1 MQTVLRILAALGG
14 AAAGLFTQMSA
25 GLRLLLLLM
34 AIDYISALVLAALGK
49 SPKSATGALNSR
61 AGFIGLARKAMILVL
76 VLLAAIL
83 DQLTGSAA
91 CVGAVTLFYTVNEA
105 ISILE
110 NAVLLGVPIP
120 RQLSQALDIA
130 RKRQQAGDPEQGAA
144 LTDEKRTPG
153 THA

>member
-1 MQTVLRILAALGG
+1 MQTVLGVLAALGG

-34 AIDYISALVLAALGK
+34 ALDYGSALVLAALGK
-49 SPKSATGALNSR
+49 SPKSAAGALDSR
-61 AGFIGLARKAMILVL
+61 AGFAGLARKAMILVL

-83 DQLTGSAA
+83 DRLTGSAA

-120 RQLSQALDIA
+120 KQLSQALDIA
-130 RKRQQAGDPEQGAA
+130 KKRQQTDTAEKTDTPSDAG
-144 LTDEKRTPG
+144 
-153 THA
+153 

>member
-1 MQTVLRILAALGG
+1 MQTVLGALAALAG

-34 AIDYISALVLAALGK
+34 AIDYLSALVLAALGK
-49 SPKSATGALNSR
+49 SPKSAAGALDSR
-61 AGFIGLARKAMILVL
+61 AGFLGLARKAMILVL

-83 DQLTGSAA
+83 DRLTGSSA

-110 NAVLLGVPIP
+110 NAVLLGIPIP
-120 RQLSQALDIA
+120 RQLTQALDIA
-130 RKRQQAGDPEQGAA
+130 KKRHQTDAP
-144 LTDEKRTPG
+144 DEKEAPKDG
-153 THA
+153 

>member
-1 MQTVLRILAALGG
+1 MQNVLRVLAALGG
-14 AAAGLFTQMSA
+14 AVAGLFTQMSS

-34 AIDYISALVLAALGK
+34 ALDYASALVLAALGK
-49 SPKSATGALNSR
+49 SPKSATGALDSR
-61 AGFIGLARKAMILVL
+61 AGVAGLARKAMILVL

-83 DQLTGSAA
+83 DRLTGSAA

-120 RQLSQALDIA
+120 RQLSQALDVA
-130 RKRQQAGDPEQGAA
+130 KKRQQADGSEK
-144 LTDEKRTPG
+144 TDIPADAG
-153 THA
+153 

>member
-1 MQTVLRILAALGG
+1 MQTVLEVVAALSG
-14 AAAGLFTQMSA
+14 AVAGLFTQMSA

-34 AIDYISALVLAALGK
+34 ALDYGSALVLAALGK
-49 SPKSATGALNSR
+49 SPKSESGALDSR
-61 AGFIGLARKAMILVL
+61 AGFVGLARKAMILVL

-83 DQLTGSAA
+83 DRLTGSAA

-120 RQLSQALDIA
+120 RQLTQALDIA
-130 RKRQQAGDPEQGAA
+130 KKRRQAEESGSKDDAPSS
-144 LTDEKRTPG
+144 G
-153 THA
+153 TG

>member
-1 MQTVLRILAALGG
+1 MQTVLEVVAALSG
-14 AAAGLFTQMSA
+14 AVAGLFTQMSA

-34 AIDYISALVLAALGK
+34 ALDYGSALVLAALGK
-49 SPKSATGALNSR
+49 SPKSESGALDSR
-61 AGFIGLARKAMILVL
+61 AGFVGLARKAMILVL

-83 DQLTGSAA
+83 DRLTGSAA

-120 RQLSQALDIA
+120 RQLTQALDIA
-130 RKRQQAGDPEQGAA
+130 KKRRQAEQADSKDDA
-144 LTDEKRTPG
+144 PSSG
-153 THA
+153 TG

>member
-1 MQTVLRILAALGG
+1 MQNVLRVLAALGG
-14 AAAGLFTQMSA
+14 AVAGLFTQMSS

-34 AIDYISALVLAALGK
+34 ALDYASALVLAALGK
-49 SPKSATGALNSR
+49 SPKSATGALDSR
-61 AGFIGLARKAMILVL
+61 AGFAGLARKAMILVL

-83 DQLTGSAA
+83 DRLTGSAA

-120 RQLSQALDIA
+120 RQLSQALDVA
-130 RKRQQAGDPEQGAA
+130 KKRQQSDGSEKTDIPADAG
-144 LTDEKRTPG
+144 
-153 THA
+153 